1 MIQMGDYNMYMT
13 DGWTSKLPEGFI
25 IDNPKN
31 GIQTDEK
38 PIMEEHMHH
47 IYVTLF
53 ITIRRYQIS
62 VGSLLCILTV
72 EADILF

>member
-31 GIQTDEK
+31 GIQTDK
-38 PIMEEHMHH
+38 N
-47 IYVTLF
+47 L
-53 ITIRRYQIS
+53 
-62 VGSLLCILTV
+62 
-72 EADILF
+72 